1 MSHTTHTAHPKGGI
15 LLPDFTVAGHTWQ
28 ELRFYA
34 MGTYS
39 NGRLALALANS
50 DGFLIT
56 VTVNMVAATPGP
68 DCVFVKTWSEN
79 EGILKQLTTAGIL
92 ASTGRTVPAGFTAAH
107 EARLLVDP
115 ATLAL
120 AAGVDL

>member
-15 LLPDFTVAGHTWQ
+15 LLPDITVEGHTWQ
-28 ELRFYA
+28 ELRLYA

-50 DGFLIT
+50 DGWLID
-56 VTVNMVAATPGP
+56 VTINMVAATPGP
-68 DCVFVKTWSEN
+68 GCVFVKTWSEN
-79 EGILKQLTTAGIL
+79 EGILDQLTAAAIL
-92 ASTGRTVPAGFTAAH
+92 DPTGLTTPAGLTTAH

-120 AAGVDL
+120 ADGVDL